1 MGKFLDKFKNAG
13 QIGIDVAKKTTE
25 KIDNYANQQANKEER
40 FRSGKIV
47 DNRPNPQEVGLN
59 DFDEFGDD
67 MFDENNM
74 GFQGNPDPYSVGIQP
89 AQKPASF
96 HHFIL
101 ENQYKDLEKSIR
113 GYKDVFNK
121 DKQEWE
127 VKRKETHCF
136 TDEESEDIL
145 RTAQSHLA
153 TDIKLTFYNKETFG
167 IRFLAVY
174 NEIEFIFKRI
184 MEYRYGRYG
193 DSKKQGEMK
202 EQAVKIFVE
211 LITRIEANY
220 LRAVQGIENKRTHDS
235 VHSQESLQGHG
246 MGLGMGDPFGMNRRY
261 S

>member
-1 MGKFLDKFKNAG
+1 MGKYLDKFKRTGEIGKNVGINAG
-13 QIGIDVAKKTTE
+13 RRLDQF
-25 KIDNYANQQANKEER
+25 ANNRINRQER
-40 FRSGKIV
+40 FRARDGKIV
-47 DNRPNPQEVGLN
+47 DKRPNPNEVGLTDLN
-59 DFDEFGDD
+59 DPFFDDGMDFKDD
-67 MFDENNM
+67 MGDFNSYNDI
-74 GFQGNPDPYSVGIQP
+74 GIQP

-121 DKQEWE
+121 EKQEWD
-127 VKRKETHCF
+127 VKRKDIHCF

-167 IRFLAVY
+167 LRFLAVY
-174 NEIEFIFKRI
+174 NEIEFLFKRI

-202 EQAVKIFVE
+202 EQALKIFVE
-211 LITRIEANY
+211 LITRVEANY
-220 LRAVQGIENKRTHDS
+220 LRAVQGMENKRTHDS
-235 VHSQESLQGHG
+235 VHSQESLQGDG
-246 MGLGMGDPFGMNRRY
+246 MGGGFGMNNRRY

>member
-1 MGKFLDKFKNAG
+1 MGRFLDKFKRTGEISKDLTIRAG
-13 QIGIDVAKKTTE
+13 Q
-25 KIDNYANQQANKEER
+25 KIDRFANRQVNKQER

-47 DNRPNPQEVGLN
+47 DNRP
-59 DFDEFGDD
+59 DFANAGMNNFDDLGDD
-67 MFDENNM
+67 MFDEMNNPLD
-74 GFQGNPDPYSVGIQP
+74 QINSNPYDIGVQP

-127 VKRKETHCF
+127 VKRKGIHCF

-153 TDIKLTFYNKETFG
+153 TDIKLTFYDKETFG
-167 IRFLAVY
+167 LRFLAVY

-211 LITRIEANY
+211 LITRVEANY

-246 MGLGMGDPFGMNRRY
+246 MGMNDGFGMNRRY